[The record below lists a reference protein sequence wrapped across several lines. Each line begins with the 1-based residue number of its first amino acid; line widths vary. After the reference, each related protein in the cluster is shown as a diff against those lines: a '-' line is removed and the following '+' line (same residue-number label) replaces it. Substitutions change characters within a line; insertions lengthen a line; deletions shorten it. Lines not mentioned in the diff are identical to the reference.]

1 MIEMKP
7 IPYGRQEIN
16 EEDIKAVV
24 DVLKSD
30 FLTQGPKVEEFESEF
45 AKYVGSKYAISVSN
59 GTAALHLSALALG
72 VKKGT
77 KIITTPL
84 SFVAT
89 SNCIEYCGGEVE
101 FCDINP
107 DTLCLDIGLLREKL
121 ENAPK
126 GTYSGIIPVDFA
138 GYPVNMEEFRD
149 LANEYNLWILEDSCH
164 APGGCFIDSKKQIQK
179 CGNGNYADL
188 AIFSFHPVKH
198 IACGEGGM
206 ITTNNNH
213 LYEKLLF
220 LRSHGITK
228 DPKKTNQYP
237 GNWYYEMQLLGFNYR
252 LSDIQCALGI
262 SQLNRSQINLKKR
275 RNIAETYNKAF
286 QKLSFDIP
294 KQNYFEGHAFHLY
307 IILTDRRQELYN
319 FLKTKLIFAQI
330 HYIPIHT
337 MPYYK
342 EKYGYQIFNN
352 AEIYYEKCLSLP
364 LYPSMSDSEI
374 DYVINQVKI
383 FFE

>member
-1 MIEMKP
+1 MKP
-7 IPYGRQEIN
+7 IPYGKQEIID
-16 EEDIKAVV
+16 EDIKAVV

-45 AKYVGSKYAISVSN
+45 AKYVGSKYAIAVSN

-77 KIITTPL
+77 KVITTPL

-107 DTLCLDIGLLREKL
+107 DTLCLDIDLVREKL

-138 GYPVNMEEFRD
+138 GYPVNMEDLRD
-149 LANEYNLWILEDSCH
+149 LANRYNIWILEDSCH
-164 APGGCFIDSKKQIQK
+164 APGGYFIDSKKQIQK

-206 ITTNNNH
+206 ITTNNFD
-213 LYEKLLF
+213 LYEKIKLL
-220 LRSHGITK
+220 RTHGITK
-228 DPKKTNQYP
+228 EKDKLAQFY
-237 GNWYYEMQLLGFNYR
+237 GGWSYEMQTLGFNYR

-262 SQLNRSQINLKKR
+262 SQLERAHENIEKR
-275 RNIAETYNKAF
+275 RQIAK
-286 QKLSFDIP
+286 
-294 KQNYFEGHAFHLY
+294 NYFKFLKELPIEIPQANYLEGHAFHLFV
-307 IILTDRRQELYN
+307 ILVKDRLELYN
-319 FLKTKLIFAQI
+319 FLKKMNILAQV
-330 HYIPIHT
+330 HYIPIHK
-337 MPYYK
+337 MPYY
-342 EKYGYQIFNN
+342 EDKYGEQKFEN
-352 AEIYYEKCLSLP
+352 AELYYQKCISLP
-364 LYPSMSDSEI
+364 IYPSLEEK
-374 DYVINQVKI
+374 NQRYIIKTI
-383 FFE
+383 KNFYE